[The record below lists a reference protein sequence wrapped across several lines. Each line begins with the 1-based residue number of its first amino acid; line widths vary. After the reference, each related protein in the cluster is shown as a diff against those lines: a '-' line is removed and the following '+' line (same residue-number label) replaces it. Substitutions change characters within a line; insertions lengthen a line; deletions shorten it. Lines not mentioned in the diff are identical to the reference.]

1 MKKILWLALLAGA
14 VFLIIHSFLNG
25 IFLHTDL
32 EIYWRTVLSRVIF
45 LFASFLLI
53 VLFHLVDMNVSFMG
67 AALLFLGALMNFLE
81 VFFLFPD
88 SFYLVKFI
96 FYLAGSFLIF
106 FETFK
111 VMLRLKRLTLM
122 FRGLF
127 NENNDMVIFYDV
139 NGKIVEV
146 NPATEKFLK
155 YTKEELIGKT
165 IEDISSSDETVT
177 LRMMSLS
184 YPESSVEPLEREF
197 VSKDGEIVPCESK
210 LIPIYEGKTV
220 VLIQEIARPI
230 SEIRK
235 IEDQI
240 RRERQRFLTYFNNIP
255 VLSIILREDGTV
267 EDINEAGCRLLKTDR
282 KDLLNRNWFELFPES
297 FPKDLFEKAFKEKV
311 MHEGII
317 RDGGERIVRWVF
329 IPLEE
334 NRLMVA
340 GIDITEER
348 RNLLSLEKDRKFYHL
363 LLNLSGSLLSL
374 GWSDY
379 VFKQYLPLIAEV
391 FDAEDVAFYEKEDGK
406 YHLRVS
412 LGSSFE
418 ESLSDVPKTITCENG
433 VLKIPLEHE
442 TETFAFFLI
451 TCREPDRDF
460 LEMAKLLKNQLELV
474 YWKLKGEE
482 RILWLAEH
490 DPLTGVYN
498 REAFESRLVY
508 LMNLSKRYNRK
519 LSFIFIDLDDFKH
532 INDSKGH
539 LVGDRVLKEFARTL
553 STLLRKSDIV
563 GRLGGDEFGIVLPE
577 TDFNGAEAMIRR
589 IEDRFREPVV
599 VDEDRFLVKFSYGIS
614 VFPDDG
620 ESIEELMKVA
630 DERMYI
636 NKFRKKEEKDDG

>member
-14 VFLIIHSFLNG
+14 GFLIIHSLLNG

-32 EIYWRTVLSRVIF
+32 EIYWRTIFSRVVF

-53 VLFHLVDMNVSFMG
+53 VLFHLVDMSIAFTGAVS
-67 AALLFLGALMNFLE
+67 LFLGALMNFLE
-81 VFFLFPD
+81 VFFLFPN
-88 SFYLVKFI
+88 SFYLVKFV
-96 FYLAGSFLIF
+96 FYLAGSSLIF
-106 FETFK
+106 FETFR

-146 NPATEKFLK
+146 NPAAEKFLK

-165 IEDISSSDETVT
+165 LEKISSTNGLDTMFQ
-177 LRMMSLS
+177 MMSLS
-184 YPESSVEPLEREF
+184 FTERTLEREF
-197 VSKDGEIVPCESK
+197 VTKDGETVLCESK
-210 LIPIYEGKTV
+210 IIPIVDGKKI

-240 RRERQRFLTYFNNIP
+240 RRERRRFLTYFNNIP
-255 VLSIILREDGTV
+255 VLSVILREDRTV
-267 EDINEAGCRLLKTDR
+267 EDINEAGCKLLNIDR
-282 KDLLNRNWFELFPES
+282 GDLLNKNWFELFPES
-297 FPKDLFEKAFKEKV
+297 FPKELFEKAFKERV
-311 MHEGII
+311 VHEGII

-329 IPLEE
+329 IPLED

-348 RNLLSLEKDRKFYHL
+348 KNLLSLERDRKFYHL
-363 LLNLSGSLLSL
+363 LLHLSSSLLSL
-374 GWSDY
+374 GWNAF

-391 FDAEDVAFYEKEDGK
+391 FDAKGVAFYEKEDGK
-406 YHLRVS
+406 YLLKAY
-412 LGSSFE
+412 LGIPFE
-418 ESLSDVPKTITCENG
+418 ESLSNTSNAIACENDI
-433 VLKIPLEHE
+433 LKIPLEHE
-442 TETFAFFLI
+442 TETFAFLLI
-451 TCREPDRDF
+451 TCKEPGKDIF
-460 LEMAKLLKNQLELV
+460 EMAKLLKNQLELV

-498 REAFESRLVY
+498 REAFESRLAY

-519 LSFIFIDLDDFKH
+519 LSFIFIDLDDFKR
-532 INDSKGH
+532 INDSRGH

-553 STLLRKSDIV
+553 STLLRKSDII

-577 TDFNGAEAMIRR
+577 TDFNGAETMIRR
-589 IEDRFREPVV
+589 IKDRFKEPVV
-599 VDEDRFLVKFSYGIS
+599 VGEDQFLVKFSYGIS

-620 ESIEELMKVA
+620 ENIEELMKVA

-636 NKFRKKEEKDDG
+636 NKFRKKGEKDGG

>member
-1 MKKILWLALLAGA
+1 MKKILWLALFAGA
-14 VFLIIHSFLNG
+14 SFLIIHSFLNG

-32 EIYWRTVLSRVIF
+32 EIYWRTVLSRVVF

-81 VFFLFPD
+81 VFFLFPN
-88 SFYLVKFI
+88 SFYLVKFV

-146 NPATEKFLK
+146 NPAAEKFLK

-235 IEDQI
+235 IENQI

-255 VLSIILREDGTV
+255 VLSVILREDGTV

-297 FPKDLFEKAFKEKV
+297 FPKSLFEKAFKEKV
-311 MHEGII
+311 VHEGII

-348 RNLLSLEKDRKFYHL
+348 RNLLSLERDRKFYHL

-412 LGSSFE
+412 LGSSLE

-442 TETFAFFLI
+442 TETFAFFLF

-498 REAFESRLVY
+498 REAFESRLAY

-539 LVGDRVLKEFARTL
+539 LVGDRVLKEFARIL

-636 NKFRKKEEKDDG
+636 NKFRKKGEKDDG